1 MFQKCAKKSHVQEDQ
16 PMGAIASIDV
26 GSIFSGIGSLAK
38 DIREA
43 VKGKEMTPELQVQLQ
58 QKAMDLELATTNAQ
72 MEMIT
77 AEAKSSDPWTSRARP
92 TFMYVF
98 YLILL
103 TCGIFAPAIGVFFP
117 QTMTVFFT
125 NMGLGFKAIPSDLY
139 ALFGAGYLGY
149 TGFRTFEKV
158 KGVTS

>member
-1 MFQKCAKKSHVQEDQ
+1 MSILAELGS
-16 PMGAIASIDV
+16 GAV
-26 GSIFSGIGSLAK
+26 GGFLGGIGQLAR

-43 VKGKEMTPELQVQLQ
+43 IVGKEMTPELQVQLQ
-58 QKAMDLELATTNAQ
+58 QKAMDLELATVNAQ

-92 TFMYVF
+92 AFMYVF
-98 YLILL
+98 YFILL
-103 TCGIFAPAIGVFFP
+103 LCGVFAPIAGIWYPVAMN
-117 QTMTVFFT
+117 TMFT
-125 NMGLGFKAIPSDLY
+125 NMAMGFKAIPSDLY

-158 KGVTS
+158 KGATK

>member
-1 MFQKCAKKSHVQEDQ
+1 MSLFSDLTS
-16 PMGAIASIDV
+16 GAVSGLVSSI
-26 GSIFSGIGSLAK
+26 GGLAK

-43 VKGKEMTPELQVQLQ
+43 IVGAEMKPE
-58 QKAMDLELATTNAQ
+58 QKVALELKVMELEQAATNAQ

-92 TFMYVF
+92 AFMYIF

-103 TCGIFAPAIGVFFP
+103 TCGIIAPLVGVFRP
-117 QTMTVFFT
+117 QDMALFFA
-125 NMGLGFKAIPSDLY
+125 NMALGFKAIPGDLY

-158 KGVTS
+158 KGAAR

>member
-1 MFQKCAKKSHVQEDQ
+1 MSVLSDIAA
-16 PMGAIASIDV
+16 GAT
-26 GSIFSGIGSLAK
+26 GGLLGGIGQLAR

-43 VKGKEMTPELQVQLQ
+43 VVGKEASPELLADLQ
-58 QKAMDLELATTNAQ
+58 KKTMDLELATVNAQ

-92 TFMYVF
+92 MFMYVF

-103 TCGIFAPAIGVFFP
+103 VCGLIAPLAGIWRPQDMSLFFS
-117 QTMTVFFT
+117 
-125 NMGLGFKAIPSDLY
+125 NMALGFKAIPSDLY

-158 KGVTS
+158 KGASK

>member
-1 MFQKCAKKSHVQEDQ
+1 MSILSE
-16 PMGAIASIDV
+16 IASGATGGIL
-26 GSIFSGIGSLAK
+26 GGIGILAR

-43 VKGKEMTPELQVQLQ
+43 IVGKEITPELQVQLQ
-58 QKAMDLELATTNAQ
+58 QKAMDLELATVNAQ

-92 TFMYVF
+92 MFMYIF
-98 YLILL
+98 YSILVV
-103 TCGIFAPAIGVFFP
+103 CGIVAPLVGIFFP
-117 QTMTVFFT
+117 AEMGLFFS
-125 NMGLGFKAIPSDLY
+125 NMALGFKAIPADLY

-158 KGVTS
+158 KGATK